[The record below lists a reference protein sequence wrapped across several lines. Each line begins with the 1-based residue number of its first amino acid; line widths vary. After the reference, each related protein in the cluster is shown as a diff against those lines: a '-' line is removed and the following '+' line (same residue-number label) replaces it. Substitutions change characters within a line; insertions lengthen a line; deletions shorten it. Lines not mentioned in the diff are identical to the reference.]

1 MREDHL
7 VLWQLSHG
15 WLTCLNSPTFN
26 PVMFFSM
33 QAFWHLKGRATMTQ
47 TESYETTSNPADPLA
62 KSELPK
68 KGSSCSASP
77 VFWFNDEQLLHQVL
91 GVLVETFV
99 EGIVQLF
106 YLLENEE
113 LWLGL
118 EGRETRHQLVN
129 DAADRPKVRGPKT
142 LTIRSWNGLYFKT
155 DLTSLWRIP
164 ERDYPETQFSALNN

>member
-1 MREDHL
+1 
-7 VLWQLSHG
+7 
-15 WLTCLNSPTFN
+15 
-26 PVMFFSM
+26 
-33 QAFWHLKGRATMTQ
+33 MTQ

-113 LWLGL
+113 L
-118 EGRETRHQLVN
+118 
-129 DAADRPKVRGPKT
+129 
-142 LTIRSWNGLYFKT
+142 
-155 DLTSLWRIP
+155 
-164 ERDYPETQFSALNN
+164 